1 MNPAEYYLSGLSS
14 SKLLYAYSLRRV
26 VPGYTGLAITVRR
39 GNTATV
45 QDFSFDPTTGLLDT
59 NAIVA
64 FVGPTLV
71 GYVSKWYDQSG
82 NGNTLGVTGAVP
94 SREPIIVQSGAAI
107 TRGGRLAMNFSGSN
121 FNNLKSAT
129 TLSIPVNN
137 LSIFTVITSAG
148 ANYNAMS
155 LKTNANIGTVTFPRG
170 SGSQDITNYNNTDL
184 INLGAAG
191 APVKVYSMLSTPS
204 TISSWKNNVLI
215 STLNVTNTNI
225 ATRIDLG
232 YQTINNGLTYLNYNG
247 THQEILIYQGNPSR
261 AAITAEMMTYY
272 GL

>member
-1 MNPAEYYLSGLSS
+1 MSPAIYYLSGLSN
-14 SKLLYAYSLRRV
+14 KLLYAYSLRRV

-39 GNTATV
+39 GNTGTL
-45 QDFSFDPTTGLLDT
+45 QDFSFDPVTGLLDT
-59 NAIVA
+59 TAIVA

-82 NGNTLGVTGAVP
+82 NGNTLGVTGGVS

-155 LKTNANIGTVTFPRG
+155 LKTGPDVGTVTFPRG
-170 SGSQDITNYNNTDL
+170 AGSQDITNYNNTDL
-184 INLGAAG
+184 ITLGAAG
-191 APVKVYSMLSTPS
+191 ATVKVYSMLSTPS

-215 STLNVTNTNI
+215 STLNATNTNI
-225 ATRIDLG
+225 ANRIDLG
-232 YQTINNGLTYLNYNG
+232 YQSINNGASFVAYNG
-247 THQEILIYQGNPSR
+247 THQEILIYKGNPSR